1 MLRRFVS
8 AFGAAL
14 VLSSPVAFCQ
24 PPVQLAT
31 VTGVVLAA
39 DKQTPVPNQ
48 AVRLEPATD
57 PDGNEGEPRVFLA
70 LSDGDGLFTLE
81 RVPAGEYRLVAGAT
95 AGVPPTEQALVV
107 RGRQVQGVQVVLST
121 YRLLRGRLLAPAGQ
135 PAARRAFTL
144 QLRTTDGA
152 TGSTTSER
160 FTEELGRRVADAEE
174 LTTDP
179 AGEFRTVLPLSPGLA
194 RLGFHVPGVGWRSL
208 EKVDCARAAV
218 DLGDVRLEAGGRISG
233 VVTEQDPGKAVK
245 GVRVTLYARTEPAR
259 LCVWGTEVES
269 ADDGRFTFD
278 TLPPGDY
285 NLIARCTGFRL
296 TSKKDLSLEASD
308 DRREVALQMVRSRKP
323 GA

>member
-160 FTEELGRRVADAEE
+160 FTEELGRRVADAEG
-174 LTTDP
+174 TNHRP
-179 AGEFRTVLPLSPGLA
+179 GRRVPHGPPIVAGSRASWVPRARRRLAVSGEGGLRT
-194 RLGFHVPGVGWRSL
+194 
-208 EKVDCARAAV
+208 
-218 DLGDVRLEAGGRISG
+218 GR
-233 VVTEQDPGKAVK
+233 
-245 GVRVTLYARTEPAR
+245 R
-259 LCVWGTEVES
+259 
-269 ADDGRFTFD
+269 
-278 TLPPGDY
+278 
-285 NLIARCTGFRL
+285 
-296 TSKKDLSLEASD
+296 
-308 DRREVALQMVRSRKP
+308 
-323 GA
+323 